1 MVREGIAAVDKI
13 YLPDNIR
20 VSVLYDLRD
29 QKGVTTMRDFWKQW
43 SISNHNDEFTPE
55 ERDLERQA
63 LLWAFRAERNY
74 LNMVA
79 QREGLHQYLF
89 ELYNEVLLSESILID
104 PQSSLN

>member
-1 MVREGIAAVDKI
+1 MREGIAAVDKI

-20 VSVLYDLRD
+20 ASVLYDLRD

-55 ERDLERQA
+55 ECDLERQA

-74 LNMVA
+74 LNMIA

-89 ELYNEVLLSESILID
+89 KLYNEILLSESILID